1 MVSFKVT
8 TYPFSQDLHSHR
20 VQVFCFTENPL
31 SISTG
36 KDEMI
41 YLQNTTESQVLFV
54 PRNGADA
61 SGELSLKMR
70 NTIDQDFI
78 IDQVLDLKT
87 SDLYFNLAISLP
99 EGCPDGEYEYALM
112 DDNIVLSTGILVLQS
127 ADAQTE
133 YEKDIVYEQYRAE

>member
-1 MVSFKVT
+1 
-8 TYPFSQDLHSHR
+8 
-20 VQVFCFTENPL
+20 
-31 SISTG
+31 
-36 KDEMI
+36 MI

-54 PRNGADA
+54 PRNCAEA
-61 SGELSLKMR
+61 SGELTLKMK

-78 IDQVLDLKT
+78 IDRVLDLRT

>member
-1 MVSFKVT
+1 
-8 TYPFSQDLHSHR
+8 
-20 VQVFCFTENPL
+20 
-31 SISTG
+31 
-36 KDEMI
+36 MI

-87 SDLYFNLAISLP
+87 SDLYFNLAITLP
-99 EGCPDGEYEYALM
+99 EDCPDGEYEYALM

-133 YEKDIVYEQYRAE
+133 YEKDIVYEQYREE